1 MTPAFASAAP
11 AAATAAAASVIIAAT
26 AAAAAP
32 TVAAAATAAEE
43 NDDKDNDPESA
54 VIITSVAEHGVVPF
68 SAPENIIFNHV
79 CAANMIYFHTVYCS
93 AVFPPRSCYNMPP
106 FAYVLHNAAL
116 HSQGEN

>member
-1 MTPAFASAAP
+1 MTPVYSSAA
-11 AAATAAAASVIIAAT
+11 AAAAPAAASVIIAT
-26 AAAAAP
+26 AAP
-32 TVAAAATAAEE
+32 TVAATATAAEE

-79 CAANMIYFHTVYCS
+79 CAANMICFHTVYCS

>member
-1 MTPAFASAAP
+1 MTPASASAAP

-54 VIITSVAEHGVVPF
+54 VVITSVAEHGEVPF
-68 SAPENIIFNHV
+68 SALENIIFNHV
-79 CAANMIYFHTVYCS
+79 CAANMICFHNVYCS